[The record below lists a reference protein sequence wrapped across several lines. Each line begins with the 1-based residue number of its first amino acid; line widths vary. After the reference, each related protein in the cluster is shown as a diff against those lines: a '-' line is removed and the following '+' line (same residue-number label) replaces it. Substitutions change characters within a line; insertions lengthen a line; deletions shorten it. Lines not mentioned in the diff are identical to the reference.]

1 MRESHSKPPLHP
13 PVAHEFGPGLV
24 LKSQFLRPQMRP
36 AFQLSGTK
44 KETEE
49 NGDNIEEKETVVI
62 SPPGCSEPIILGG
75 DVHEAVGFWALGKRC
90 SFVAA

>member
-1 MRESHSKPPLHP
+1 MQETELTVPVRESHSKPPLHP

-49 NGDNIEEKETVVI
+49 NAGASHLFADEFSRLLKYRE
-62 SPPGCSEPIILGG
+62 
-75 DVHEAVGFWALGKRC
+75 
-90 SFVAA
+90 